1 MARAHRQV
9 DLFAREPVLPEGFAY
24 REGAISTEEER
35 RLAQQFATLPFAP
48 FEFHGF
54 VGRRRVVSFG
64 WHYDY
69 AGRQIRPSARLPAFL
84 RPLRERAAQVA
95 GLVPESLQQILVTE
109 YPPGAPIGWHRDKP
123 MFQDVVA
130 ISFLAPC
137 LLRLRRRVGNRWERR
152 SLEIMPRSAYV
163 LSGAVRNEWEH
174 SIPPV
179 SALRYSVTFRSL
191 RAA

>member
-1 MARAHRQV
+1 
-9 DLFAREPVLPEGFAY
+9 
-24 REGAISTEEER
+24 
-35 RLAQQFATLPFAP
+35 
-48 FEFHGF
+48 
-54 VGRRRVVSFG
+54 
-64 WHYDY
+64 
-69 AGRQIRPSARLPAFL
+69 
-84 RPLRERAAQVA
+84 
-95 GLVPESLQQILVTE
+95 LVPESLQQILVTE